1 MDHAGRRA
9 RLRRAL
15 AESDLVGPLLVTDLA
30 NVRYLTGF
38 SGSNAVLGLGSTPDD
53 DVLGTDGRYVDQASL
68 ECPDLATLI
77 DRGTLRAVVERMAPA
92 CVGGR
97 LLVEASL
104 PVSAAGDTVRPLG
117 CEPFVVPPLIE
128 QARAVK
134 DADELALLEQACAI
148 TSSAFADLA
157 DEIRVGALEVEV
169 ARRLEQLFGDHG
181 AEDRAFA
188 TIVAAG
194 ANTAI
199 PHHQPGRTPLREGDL
214 LVIDAGARVAGYHSD
229 MTRTFVVGR
238 TPVAWQVEVHEAV
251 RQAQSAAIGACRPG
265 VPACEMDA
273 AARGPLRAAGLEERF
288 THGLGHGVGLVIH
301 EAPGINARA
310 TGSIQPDMAFTV
322 EPGAYLP
329 GQGGVRIEDTLVVH
343 DAGPRA
349 LTSGSP
355 ELRVVGA

>member
-15 AESDLVGPLLVTDLA
+15 AESDLDLPLLVTDLA
-30 NVRYLTGF
+30 NIRYLTGF
-38 SGSNAVLGLGSTPDD
+38 SGSNAVLGLGVAPDD
-53 DVLGTDGRYVDQASL
+53 DVLGTDGRYVDQVAT
-68 ECPDLATLI
+68 ECPDVGTLI
-77 DRGTLRAVVERMAPA
+77 DRATFRAVAERMA
-92 CVGGR
+92 GR
-97 LLVEASL
+97 DGRMLVEACL
-104 PVSAAGDTVRPLG
+104 TMSAADDLRALG
-117 CEPFVVPPLIE
+117 CEPVIIPALIE
-128 QARAVK
+128 DARAVK
-134 DADELALLEQACAI
+134 DPDEIALLERACAI

-157 DEIRVGALEVEV
+157 GEIRVGDRELDV

-181 AEDRAFA
+181 AEDRAFP

-194 ANTAI
+194 EHSAI
-199 PHHQPGRTPLREGDL
+199 PHHQPGSTRLQEGDL
-214 LVIDAGARVAGYHSD
+214 LVVDAGARVAGYHAD

-238 TPVAWQVEVHEAV
+238 PATAWQAEVHEAV
-251 RQAQSAAIGACRPG
+251 REAQSAAVALCHAG
-265 VPACEMDA
+265 VAACEIDA
-273 AARGPLRAAGLEERF
+273 AARGPLRSAGLEAHF

-310 TGSIQPDMAFTV
+310 TGSIRPDMAFTV
-322 EPGAYLP
+322 EPGVYLP
-329 GQGGVRIEDTLVVH
+329 GRGGVRIEDTLVVH